1 MMITTEEFMNADWRP
16 AIYNGRPIKNLL
28 VNQYGQMRRIING
41 IPSQVS
47 NGTPSFN
54 KKSKNRLRQMMV
66 TITFADVV
74 EGAKAHTTVNLHRV
88 ILCTFKGVVFEKHMD
103 VDHIDRNVAN
113 GRLEN
118 LRACTHT
125 VNMANRAIIRRD
137 TCRCKIASE
146 YGYRMRIQL
155 GCRRL
160 IDLPK
165 AYLNEYAR
173 LIRCE
178 KLGLPAVPRAINATV
193 RIK

>member
-1 MMITTEEFMNADWRP
+1 MITAEEFATAEWRP

-28 VNQYGQMRRIING
+28 VNNLGQMRRLVNG

-74 EGAKAHTTVNLHRV
+74 EGAKARTTVNLHRV

-125 VNMANRAIIRRD
+125 VNMANRSIIRRD

-155 GCRRL
+155 GARRL
-160 IDLPK
+160 ADLPK

-178 KLGLPAVPRAINATV
+178 KLGLPAIPRAINATV

>member
-1 MMITTEEFMNADWRP
+1 MNFTAEEFNKAEWRP
-16 AIYNGRPIKNLL
+16 AIYNGRAVKYLL
-28 VNQYGQMRRIING
+28 VNNLGQMRRIVNG
-41 IPSQVS
+41 FPSQVS

-54 KKSKNRLRQMMV
+54 KKAKNRLRQMMV
-66 TITFADVV
+66 TITYADVV

-88 ILCTFKGVVFEKHMD
+88 ILCTFQGVVFTKGMD

-118 LRACTHT
+118 LRACTHKR
-125 VNMANRAIIRRD
+125 NMENRGLIRFD
-137 TCRCKIASE
+137 NCRCKIASD
-146 YGYRMRIQL
+146 YGWRMRIQL

-165 AYLNEYAR
+165 AYRNEYSR

-178 KLGLPAVPRAINATV
+178 KLGLPAIPRAINATV
-193 RIK
+193 RKK

>member
-1 MMITTEEFMNADWRP
+1 MMITAEEFRTADWRP
-16 AIYNGRPIKNLL
+16 AIYNGRHIKNLQ
-28 VNQYGQMRRIING
+28 VNQYGQMRRVRNG
-41 IPSQVS
+41 LPGQVT

-74 EGAKAHTTVNLHRV
+74 EGAKAFTTVNLHRV

-103 VDHIDRNVAN
+103 VDHIDRDVSN
-113 GRLEN
+113 GKLEN
-118 LRACTHT
+118 LRACTHSK
-125 VNMANRAIIRRD
+125 NMENRGMIRHD
-137 TCRCKIASE
+137 SCRCKVASD
-146 YGYRMRIQL
+146 YGWRMRIQL

-160 IDLPK
+160 ADLPRV
-165 AYLNEYAR
+165 YRNEYAR

-178 KLGLPAVPRAINATV
+178 KLGMPAIPRAINTTV

>member
-1 MMITTEEFMNADWRP
+1 MITAEEFRTAEWRP
-16 AIYNGRPIKNLL
+16 AIYNGRPIKHLL
-28 VNQYGQMRRIING
+28 VSNLGQMRRIHNG
-41 IPSQVS
+41 IPGQVT

-74 EGAKAHTTVNLHRV
+74 EGALAHTTVNLHRV
-88 ILCTFKGVVFEKHMD
+88 ILCTFKGVIFEKHMD

-125 VNMANRAIIRRD
+125 VNMANRSIIRRE
-137 TCRCKIASE
+137 TCRSKVASE

-160 IDLPK
+160 VDLPK

-173 LIRCE
+173 LVRCE
-178 KLGLPAVPRAINATV
+178 KLGLPAIPRAINATV